1 MTRLVCLHA
10 EIALRLVEQELPT
23 AQRGVQPVHLDQLL
37 VSALRRPTRAS
48 NMWRYI
54 HHFGLI
60 RAIQR
65 RSDRSTQQQYFTAAV

>member
-1 MTRLVCLHA
+1 
-10 EIALRLVEQELPT
+10 
-23 AQRGVQPVHLDQLL
+23 